1 MKLQSVLAETA
12 FRDKLLKDPRM
23 AKQLAIAWRHDHT
36 TPRDVRAVLGPN
48 PEPSAIAAR
57 WATML
62 DQELVNTL
70 GDQYGRD
77 PKFADWLTDL
87 YITGRADWEDISGE
101 GVDALEDWQY
111 LSQAGH
117 LDVQYRDLNKI
128 KNIHKLQTIIQQY
141 RQQIAAHRN
150 RKEVDKIK
158 QDAKELVLI
167 DNDRYKVS
175 VPLNYGACRTF
186 NMTGH
191 QSTFCTGSSSGPTW
205 YRNYSPQGPLVMVV
219 DKANQFDVDGKW
231 QFHAPTNQI
240 VNSMQQN
247 RSSLVSNSER
257 FGRLFP
263 GLMDQIVAAMNKNQ
277 SSLENVWHNMNSQI
291 SEIKRKFALAFKN
304 PIDN

>member
-12 FRDKLLKDPRM
+12 FRDKLLKDPRI

-36 TPRDVRAVLGPN
+36 TPRDVRAVIGPN

-57 WATML
+57 WAAML
-62 DQELVNTL
+62 DQALVNTL
-70 GDQYGRD
+70 GEQYGRD

-101 GVDALEDWQY
+101 GIDALEDWQY
-111 LSQAGH
+111 LLQAGH

-128 KNIHKLQTIIQQY
+128 KNIHKLQSIIQQY
-141 RQQIAAHRN
+141 QQQLAAHRN

-191 QSTFCTGSSSGPTW
+191 QSTFCTGSSSGPSW

-219 DKANQFDVDGKW
+219 DKTNQFDVDGKW

-263 GLMDQIVAAMNKNQ
+263 GLMDQIVAAMKENQ

-291 SEIKRKFALAFKN
+291 AEIKRKFEPAFKN